1 MKEPSKPTPQDL
13 GQVESR
19 GTCQVCGAQGPV
31 IVVPGAAP
39 PSTFCPR
46 CAIEYGQTSADED
59 SLGVDGLAEEGP
71 GEP

>member
-1 MKEPSKPTPQDL
+1 MKEPIKPTPQDL
-13 GQVESR
+13 GQVEAR

-31 IVVPGAAP
+31 IVVPGAPP

-46 CAIEYGQTSADED
+46 CAIEYGHMAGDED
-59 SLGVDGLAEEGP
+59 AVGEDGL